1 MAKCHIVGNH
11 MSRLIFSR
19 FLSPDEDEGG
29 TAENCLLITVLNAEW
44 DDADCA
50 NKHPSICECKLSDCK
65 YS

>member
-1 MAKCHIVGNH
+1 MPHCWKSHVTAHI
-11 MSRLIFSR
+11 LTL
-19 FLSPDEDEGG
+19 LSPDEDEGG
-29 TAENCLLITVLNAEW
+29 TAENCLLITVQNAEW

>member
-1 MAKCHIVGNH
+1 

-29 TAENCLLITVLNAEW
+29 TAENCLLITVPNAEW

-50 NKHPSICECKLSDCK
+50 SKHPSICECKLSDCK